1 MPRRLKKNPEIYNIP
16 AHQSFVDVLATGII
30 ERFGHDP
37 ISLSEVLILLPNRRA
52 VRSLREAFLRICDG
66 KPIVLP
72 NMQPIGDVD
81 EDGLIMGGGTLY
93 DDLSIMPSVPP
104 YMRQMLLMNIIHDWY
119 KKSGEDIPENSGCA
133 VLAEALGQLL
143 DQVQT
148 EEIDFHSIEDIV
160 PAEYAIHWQQTLE
173 FLKILTEG
181 WPHVLATTG
190 YMDSALR
197 RNNLLQALKETW
209 LNNPPEH
216 PIIAAGSTGS
226 VKATGELL
234 SIISRLPKGMIVLPG
249 IDQNVDDEI
258 WGKIEDTHPQATMKH
273 LLEII
278 GADRIEINNW
288 DGSAPQIDNDK
299 TILFREIMR
308 PAETTHH
315 WRDLIKPEIKD
326 IKQIVTPGNRE
337 EAGIIAMMMRK
348 QLETPGKTAAL
359 VTPDRMLA
367 RQVAGELRRWNIEI
381 DDSAGTPLFNKA
393 VGVYLRLTAEMV
405 MENFSPVSLM
415 SALKHPLMSGGKK
428 IADFR
433 GNVRQFERRYLRGPR
448 PSAGL
453 YGYEK
458 IMAHE
463 SGQDDELY
471 EWWCSI
477 QKTIEPFD
485 ALMAKP
491 DVTFEEMLLA
501 HIEMAENLAA
511 TDEISGDKRLWKGD
525 DGEAAATLIED
536 LQQAA
541 PYMRNFNSNQYAAL
555 FEQFMK
561 PVTVRSKY
569 GQHPRLN
576 IWGPLEARLQHA
588 DLMILSGLNEGNWPP
603 DAGDDPWMSRPMR
616 KDFGLPGLEQKIG
629 LSAHDFVQTAS
640 AKNVVITRSEK
651 QDGTPT
657 VKSRWLNRLHAII
670 GDEHHQKES
679 EKWLSFYK
687 EIDSPAETIIIKS
700 PAPTPPIASR
710 PRKLSVTRIQQWM
723 QDPYG
728 IYASKILK
736 LKKLDELDQDP
747 GAIDKGIILHDI
759 FDDFMNEYDDHLPD
773 DAYLKL
779 LDIGK
784 NYFKEK
790 IDRPTVRTFWWP
802 RFKQIAKW
810 FVDNEAERRETIK
823 TLATETVGQVK
834 LKGLVGGEFTLDAT
848 ADRIDLL
855 PDGSLN
861 IIDYKTGG
869 SPKINQIRAG
879 YAPQLS
885 LEAVIATRGGFSLQ
899 STNTV
904 SELSYW
910 ELKGGEKPGDIKS
923 YSLQASGKA
932 KIDIEELTKQSYNGL
947 IKLVTTFD
955 MEKTPYLS
963 NPNPLEKGYGEF
975 DHLARTKEWG
985 EG

>member
-1 MPRRLKKNPEIYNIP
+1 MSRRLKKNPEVYNIP
-16 AHQSFVDVLATGII
+16 AHQSFVDVLANGVI
-30 ERFGHDP
+30 ERFGQDP

-52 VRSLREAFLRICDG
+52 VRSLREAFLRISDG
-66 KPIVLP
+66 KPILLP

-93 DDLSIMPSVPP
+93 DDLSIMPAVPP
-104 YMRQMLLMNIIHDWY
+104 YVRQMILMNIIHDWY
-119 KKSGEDIPENSGCA
+119 KRREEDIPENSGCA
-133 VLAEALGQLL
+133 VLAEALGHLL

-148 EEIDFHSIEDIV
+148 EEIDFKAIEDIV
-160 PAEYAIHWQQTLE
+160 PEEYAIHWQQTLE

-181 WPHVLATTG
+181 WPHVLSTTG
-190 YMDSALR
+190 YMDTALR
-197 RNNLLQALKETW
+197 RNTLLKALKENW
-209 LNNPPEH
+209 LNTAPEH

-226 VKATGELL
+226 VKATAELL
-234 SIISRLPKGMIVLPG
+234 SIIARLPKGMIVLPG
-249 IDQNVDDEI
+249 IDQNVDGEVWD
-258 WGKIEDTHPQATMKH
+258 KIEDTHPQATMKH
-273 LLEII
+273 LLNII
-278 GADRIEINNW
+278 GVDRVEINNW
-288 DGSAPQIDNDK
+288 DGSDPQIDDDK
-299 TILFREIMR
+299 TLLFREIMR

-315 WRDLIKPEIKD
+315 WRDLAKPKIND
-326 IKQIVTPGNRE
+326 IKQVVTPGNRE
-337 EAGIIAMMMRK
+337 EAGIIAMMMRR

-405 MENFSPVSLM
+405 LENFSPVSLM
-415 SALKHPLMSGGKK
+415 SALKHPLMSGGYK

-433 GNVRQFERRYLRGPR
+433 KMVRQFEYRYLRGPR
-448 PSAGL
+448 PPAGL
-453 YGYEK
+453 KGFK
-458 IMAHE
+458 AFMAHE
-463 SGQDDELY
+463 SGADDVLY
-471 EWWCSI
+471 DWWQSLEKI
-477 QKTIEPFD
+477 IEPFD
-485 ALMAKP
+485 ALMAHP
-491 DVTFEEMLLA
+491 NITFEEMVMA
-501 HIEMAENLAA
+501 HIEMAEKLAA
-511 TDEISGDKRLWKGD
+511 TDEVYGDKRLWKGD
-525 DGEAAATLIED
+525 DGEAAASLIED

-541 PYMRNFNSNQYAAL
+541 PYMRNFSAEQYAAL

-561 PVTVRSKY
+561 PVTVRSRY

-616 KDFGLPGLEQKIG
+616 KDFGLSGLEQKIG

-640 AKNVVITRSEK
+640 AENVVVTRSEK

-670 GDEHHQKES
+670 GDHHHEEES
-679 EKWLSFYK
+679 DKWLSWYREMDQPEK
-687 EIDSPAETIIIKS
+687 PETIKS
-700 PAPTPPIASR
+700 PEPRPPVAVR

-728 IYASKILK
+728 IYASKILR

-747 GAIDKGIILHDI
+747 GAIDKGVIIHDI
-759 FDDFMNEYDDHLPD
+759 LDEFMAKYKNHMPD
-773 DAYLKL
+773 DAYQQLI
-779 LDIGK
+779 DIGK
-784 NYFKEK
+784 SYFKEK
-790 IDRPTVRTFWWP
+790 IDKSTVRTFWWP

-810 FVDNEAERRETIK
+810 FVENEYDRRETIK
-823 TLATETVGQVK
+823 TLATETTGQIK
-834 LKGLVGGEFTLDAT
+834 IQNLAGGEFILDAT
-848 ADRIDLL
+848 ADRVDLM
-855 PDGSLN
+855 PDGSLS

-869 SPKINQIRAG
+869 SPSANQIKAG

-885 LEAVIATRGGFSLQ
+885 LEAVIATKGGFSTFPPKQ
-899 STNTV
+899 V

-923 YSLQASGKA
+923 FSLNAKGKA
-932 KIDIEELTKQSYNGL
+932 NIDVMDLTQQSYDGL
-947 IKLVTTFD
+947 KKLVTTFD
-955 MEKTPYLS
+955 MQKTPYLS
-963 NPNPLEKGYGEF
+963 NPNPLEKGYGDY
-975 DHLARTKEWG
+975 DHLARSKEWG
-985 EG
+985 DG

>member
-16 AHQSFVDVLATGII
+16 AHQSFVDVLANGII
-30 ERFGHDP
+30 DRFGDDP
-37 ISLSEVLILLPNRRA
+37 ISLSNVLILLPNRRA
-52 VRSLREAFLRICDG
+52 VRSLRDAFLRISDG
-66 KPIVLP
+66 KPIILP

-81 EDGLIMGGGTLY
+81 EDGLIMGAGTLY
-93 DDLSIMPSVPP
+93 DDLSVLPAVPP
-104 YMRQMLLMNIIHDWY
+104 YMRQIILMNIIHDWY
-119 KKSGEDIPENSGCA
+119 KKRGEDIPENAGCA
-133 VLAEALGQLL
+133 LLAEALGHLL

-148 EEIDFHSIEDIV
+148 EDVNFKSLEDIV
-160 PAEYAIHWQQTLE
+160 PEEYAIHWQQTLE

-181 WPHVLATTG
+181 WPQVLSTTG
-190 YMDSALR
+190 YMDAALR
-197 RNNLLQALKETW
+197 RNSLLSALKENW
-209 LNNPPEH
+209 VNNPPEN
-216 PIIAAGSTGS
+216 PVIAAGSTGS
-226 VKATGELL
+226 VKATAELL
-234 SIISRLPKGMIVLPG
+234 SVICRLPKGLIVLPG

-258 WGKIEDTHPQATMKH
+258 WEKIEDTHPQATMKH

-278 GADRIEINNW
+278 GADRVEINNW
-288 DGSAPQIDNDK
+288 DGSDPQVDDDK
-299 TILFREIMR
+299 TLLFREIMR

-315 WRDLIKPEIKD
+315 WRDIEKPEIKD
-326 IKQIVTPGNRE
+326 IKQIVAPGNRE
-337 EAGIIAMMMRK
+337 EAGIISMMMRE
-348 QLETPGKTAAL
+348 QLETSGKTAAL

-367 RQVAGELRRWNIEI
+367 RQVAGELRRWDIEI

-405 MENFSPVSLM
+405 LENFSPVSLM
-415 SALKHPLMSGGKK
+415 SALKHPLMSGGYK

-433 GNVRQFERRYLRGPR
+433 KMVRQFERRYLRGPR
-448 PSAGL
+448 PPSGL
-453 YGYEK
+453 IGFEK
-458 IMAHE
+458 VMAHE
-463 SGQDDELY
+463 SGADDTLF
-471 EWWCSI
+471 EWWQSI
-477 QKTIEPFD
+477 RSIIEPFD
-485 ALMAKP
+485 ELMADP
-491 DVTFEEMLLA
+491 NITFEDMLHV

-511 TDEISGDKRLWKGD
+511 TDEIPGATRLWKGD
-525 DGEAAATLIED
+525 DGEAAANFIEG

-541 PYMRNFNSNQYAAL
+541 PYMRNFRGHQYAAL

-640 AKNVVITRSEK
+640 APNVVVTRSEK

-670 GDEHHQKES
+670 GDRHHEQES
-679 EKWLSFYK
+679 EVWLSWYK
-687 EIDSPAETIIIKS
+687 DLDYPDKIKPIDPPSPKPLVA
-700 PAPTPPIASR
+700 AR

-747 GAIDKGIILHDI
+747 GAIDKGIIIHDI
-759 FDDFMNEYDDHLPD
+759 LDEFMVDYKDHLLE
-773 DAYLKL
+773 DAEEQLI
-779 LDIGK
+779 DIGK
-784 NYFKEK
+784 RYFKEK
-790 IDRPTVRTFWWP
+790 IDKPTVRTFWWP

-810 FVDNEAERRETIK
+810 FIETERERRETMR
-823 TLATETVGQVK
+823 TFATETNGEITLQN
-834 LKGLVGGEFTLDAT
+834 LSGGDFILEAK
-848 ADRIDLL
+848 ADRLDLL
-855 PDGSLN
+855 PDGSLS

-869 SPKINQIRAG
+869 SPSANQIKAG

-885 LEAVIATRGGFSLQ
+885 LEAVIATEGGFALLPPKE
-899 STNTV
+899 V
-904 SELSYW
+904 SELAYW
-910 ELKGGEKPGDIKS
+910 ELKGGETPGKIKR
-923 YSLQASGKA
+923 YSLNAKGKA
-932 KIDIEELTKQSYNGL
+932 NIDVMELAKQSYDGL
-947 IKLVTTFD
+947 TTLVTTFD
-955 MEKTPYLS
+955 FMETPYLS
-963 NPNPLEKGYGEF
+963 NPNPLEKGFGDY
-975 DHLARTKEWG
+975 DHLARSKEWG